1 MWREWSTV
9 LNLKNGKPTCKK
21 KKKELTMIE
30 VQKECNVNKKWIL
43 GIEQACQ
50 EGKFAQLWKE
60 ILSH

>member
-1 MWREWSTV
+1 MVYCAQFKEWKTDMQ
-9 LNLKNGKPTCKK
+9 KK